1 MINRSMLGSLLAV
14 VAVALRSARS
24 SRCAFK
30 GRVSPAIALL
40 ALLVAAGC
48 GTRVHEHVLEVVV
61 LDPSGRLGTPPHE
74 VGVFDGRMGRS
85 AEWARKTAGT
95 AGSLPYRTTFSTV
108 DTVAAGVAR
117 PEKVELALWLP
128 GLEPEGFYALRVEPK
143 AQPAGSTTLHVA
155 RFDESPADAGAPSLA
170 VRWTASPVEKGWR
183 LALELVVPADAR
195 GEKDG

>member
-1 MINRSMLGSLLAV
+1 MLGSLFDVL
-14 VAVALRSARS
+14 AVALRSARS
-24 SRCAFK
+24 SRRASK
-30 GRVSPAIALL
+30 GRVPPAIALL
-40 ALLVAAGC
+40 ALLAAAGC

-74 VGVFDGRMGRS
+74 VGVFDWRMGRS

-95 AGSLPYRTTFSTV
+95 AGTRPYRTTFSTV

-128 GLEPEGFYALRVEPK
+128 GLEPEGFFAFRVEPK
-143 AQPAGSTTLHVA
+143 AQPAGSVSLRPA

-170 VRWTASPVEKGWR
+170 VRWTTSPVEKGWR
-183 LALELVVPADAR
+183 IALELAVPADA
-195 GEKDG
+195 GSEKDD